1 MFAYIRAFEKCL
13 CTNAYAT
20 RAYNAHFGTYA
31 YIYACAN
38 VKDGFREK
46 RKMRECVHASVRA
59 CMRAYVCTED
69 GGAGR
74 KRGGDSVC
82 EKEKENMQLATLSN

>member
-1 MFAYIRAFEKCL
+1 MALEKKEKCG
-13 CTNAYAT
+13 NACMY
-20 RAYNAHFGTYA
+20 
-31 YIYACAN
+31 
-38 VKDGFREK
+38 V
-46 RKMRECVHASVRA
+46 CVHAGVRA

-82 EKEKENMQLATLSN
+82 EKENENMQLATLSN

>member
-1 MFAYIRAFEKCL
+1 MY
-13 CTNAYAT
+13 Y
-20 RAYNAHFGTYA
+20 
-31 YIYACAN
+31 
-38 VKDGFREK
+38 V
-46 RKMRECVHASVRA
+46 CVHASVRA

-82 EKEKENMQLATLSN
+82 EKEKENTQLATLSNWFI